1 MANDDKPIEQQQ
13 PEQPE
18 AELESELSEETGSK
32 ALADALKTS
41 FLFLKIVIL
50 VMVAVYLGRGVF
62 SVRPSRVA
70 FRLRFGRLVPD
81 NTVIRPGTGLHFR
94 WPFEK
99 VEFVSTEEKT
109 LALDQEFWPGQTD
122 VEKQRGFTGLDVR
135 RDGYLITGDVNV
147 VHMKL
152 RARYRVRDDNEGA
165 IAYKFGI
172 WKPEEVLRQLLQ
184 AATCKVVGTMHV
196 MDVIERE
203 GLFSRIEQELR
214 KRIQRF
220 EDQAAMPIGL
230 ELVAVEA
237 TEVQDA
243 KNPSEPQA
251 VRRWF
256 FQAQDAVS
264 RKNQMVQEGQT
275 AYSRIVQEAEA
286 QKAEIL
292 GEAQGE
298 RAMLVRAAKADAE
311 TLQRILPIY
320 NESPEVRTI
329 LLDRF
334 YKRAI
339 EEVVGKSPGAFVLH
353 RTGDGSQREL
363 RVMFNRVPP
372 VPQQQQGGAS
382 GD

>member
-1 MANDDKPIEQQQ
+1 MANDERPIEPQ
-13 PEQPE
+13 PPE
-18 AELESELSEETGSK
+18 AGPEPESELSEETGSK

-41 FLFLKIVIL
+41 FFFLKVVIL
-50 VMVAVYLGRGVF
+50 VMVVAYLATGVF
-62 SVRPSRVA
+62 SVPPSEVA
-70 FRLRFGRLVPD
+70 FVLNFGKLVPEGQ
-81 NTVIRPGTGLHFR
+81 VMRPGTGLHFR
-94 WPFEK
+94 WPWQK
-99 VEFVSTEEKT
+99 VETESTEEKT
-109 LALDQEFWPGQTD
+109 LELDKEFWPGQTD
-122 VEKQRGFTGLDVR
+122 VKQRGMAGLDVR

-172 WKPEEVLRQLLQ
+172 EKPEGVLRRLLE

-214 KRIQRF
+214 DRIEGF
-220 EDQAAMPIGL
+220 EDRAGIPLGL

-237 TEVQDA
+237 VEVPEG
-243 KNPSEPQA
+243 KNPTEPRA
-251 VRRWF
+251 VSRWF

-264 RKNQMVQEGQT
+264 RRNQLVQEGQT
-275 AYSRIVQEAEA
+275 AYSRMLQEAEA
-286 QKAEIL
+286 ERAEIL
-292 GEAQGE
+292 GKAQGE
-298 RAMLVRAAKADAE
+298 RTELVRGARADAQ

-320 NESPEVRTI
+320 NESPAVRAI

-339 EEVVGKSPGAFVLH
+339 EEVVSNSPGSFVLH
-353 RTGDGSQREL
+353 RTKGDSAREL
-363 RVMFNRVPP
+363 RLMFNRVPP
-372 VPQQQQGGAS
+372 VPDQQRQGSQGG
-382 GD
+382 